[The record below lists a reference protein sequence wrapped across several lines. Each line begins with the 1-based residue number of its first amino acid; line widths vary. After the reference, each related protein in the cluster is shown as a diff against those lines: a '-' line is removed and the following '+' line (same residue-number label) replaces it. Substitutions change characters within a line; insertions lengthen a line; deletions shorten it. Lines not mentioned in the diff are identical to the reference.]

1 MKSNFFQI
9 TCTSFLTI
17 ISAVAHAQSKVVVK
31 ESFWSNGPKMLMLL
45 SVIILLAVIIILGKI
60 LKALIQND
68 TKELWNKR
76 RSSQG
81 TKMLAFILLTSF
93 SANAQEEAAAV
104 ANNTQMFGMEASL
117 FWIMLSVLIFE
128 FIVIGVLSYVLY
140 IFLLRKNLIQPIKN
154 VLPKWMQFNTM
165 LGNDIPIEKDSE
177 LMTDHDY
184 DGIKELD
191 NGMPP
196 MLKYIFVGSIVFALI
211 YWVNYH
217 VIETAP
223 LMIAEYEN
231 ELEKAAIEKEAYLKK
246 AGNLMDENNVTLSDA
261 VSVLSTGEKVYLQN
275 CLACHGDKG
284 QGGVGPNLTD
294 NYWIH
299 GGDIKS
305 VFKTIKYG
313 VVSKGMRSWQ
323 SELKPSDI
331 HAVSSFILNK
341 LTGTN
346 VIGGKEPQGEPYNA
360 SGANTESVQD
370 SSVVVKDS
378 IKN

>member
-9 TCTSFLTI
+9 ACTSFLTI
-17 ISAVAHAQSKVVVK
+17 ISSVAHAQSKVEVQ

-60 LKALIQND
+60 LKALIKND
-68 TKELWNKR
+68 TKELWKKR
-76 RSSQG
+76 KSSQG
-81 TKMLAFILLTSF
+81 TMMLALLLFAGF
-93 SANAQEEAAAV
+93 SANAQEEATSV

-128 FIVIGVLSYVLY
+128 FIVIGVLSYILY
-140 IFLLRKNLIQPIKN
+140 IFLLRKNLVQPIKN

-165 LGNDIPIEKDSE
+165 LGNDIPLEKDVE

-196 MLKYIFVGSIVFALI
+196 MLKYIFVGSIAFALI

-217 VIETAP
+217 VIETSP

-261 VSVLSTGEKVYLQN
+261 ASVISTGEKVYLQN

-294 NYWIH
+294 NYWLH

-346 VIGGKEPQGEPYNA
+346 VSGGKEPQGEIFNA
-360 SGANTESVQD
+360 TAMDTPSVQD
-370 SSVVVKDS
+370 TSVVVKDS

>member
-1 MKSNFFQI
+1 MNSNFFQI
-9 TCTSFLTI
+9 VCTSLLTM
-17 ISAVAHAQSKVVVK
+17 ISTVAHAQSKVAVQ

-45 SVIILLAVIIILGKI
+45 SVIILLAVIIILGRI

-68 TKELWNKR
+68 TKELWKR
-76 RSSQG
+76 RKSSQG
-81 TKMLAFILLTSF
+81 TMMLALILFAGFNAT
-93 SANAQEEAAAV
+93 AQEVAVPV
-104 ANNTQMFGMEASL
+104 ANNTLMFGMEASL

-128 FIVIGVLSYVLY
+128 FIVIGVLSYILY
-140 IFLLRKNLIQPIKN
+140 VFLLRKNLVQPIKN
-154 VLPKWMQFNTM
+154 VFPKWMQFNTM
-165 LGNDIPIEKDSE
+165 LGNDIPLEKDAE

-196 MLKYIFVGSIVFALI
+196 MLKYIFIGSIVFAFI
-211 YWVNYH
+211 YWINYH
-217 VIETAP
+217 VLETAP

-231 ELEKAAIEKEAYLKK
+231 ELEKAAIEKEEYLKK
-246 AGNLMDENNVTLSDA
+246 AGNLMDENNVTLSDVA
-261 VSVLSTGEKVYLQN
+261 SVIGTGEKVYLQN

-294 NYWIH
+294 NYWLH

-341 LTGTN
+341 LAGTN
-346 VIGGKEPQGEPYNA
+346 VSGGKEPQGELLVA
-360 SGANTESVQD
+360 TTENKTNGND
-370 SSVVVKDS
+370 STIAVKDS